1 MKYRAIFKDEEEK
14 EETKHKRKAFR
25 ISTAGFFMIFVL
37 LLNLAAVLYIKLS
50 HTIYFWDN
58 ATYWDIS
65 RQLARQTVDGEYW
78 KNIYESIASQ
88 DYNYIAGILSAG
100 VIRHFGEARLWYIL
114 SLVNFY
120 LLPAYIM
127 IYALACRI
135 GKAPEITFLITF
147 LLFPVMLFLTLN
159 GFADIGGADI
169 CLICF
174 LLYYPKNEKRFAVI
188 RHIMIGVLLVFAM
201 LWRRYFA
208 FFAVSFITAMAAD
221 CLLFHK
227 KKLPVILTVL
237 TSGAVLFFG
246 FRGFLTERLM
256 RDYGTL
262 YSGYKFALSTDFKLT
277 ARYFGAIFVVA
288 LFAAAVAV
296 MIKKKDFRPLFMMI
310 QIIVCFTMFVLTQT
324 HGQQH
329 LLLYVPSLAVMTII
343 AIRHISEIKLLTF
356 TVILAM
362 CQTVS
367 VFVPRTQPGSIRE
380 IRYYAPIAN
389 FSMLPVKN
397 SMADSIL
404 QLKNKLDKQIGN
416 NQTLGVLASSFRINE
431 DIIKNVQPSLGQKSS
446 VNDYVVSLPQVD
458 SRDKDMSA
466 FYNVNYILAAFPAQ
480 THLEPSAQRVVTEAV
495 KSFEV
500 YADIAEAYEEI
511 PEFETVIDGITLKL
525 YKRVKEV
532 MPNQM
537 REFEGRL
544 K

>member
-1 MKYRAIFKDEEEK
+1 MYIQCRKDGGRHENVSCEYI
-14 EETKHKRKAFR
+14 R
-25 ISTAGFFMIFVL
+25 
-37 LLNLAAVLYIKLS
+37 LNLLCIRLAV
-50 HTIYFWDN
+50 D
-58 ATYWDIS
+58 
-65 RQLARQTVDGEYW
+65 
-78 KNIYESIASQ
+78 
-88 DYNYIAGILSAG
+88 
-100 VIRHFGEARLWYIL
+100 
-114 SLVNFY
+114 
-120 LLPAYIM
+120 
-127 IYALACRI
+127 
-135 GKAPEITFLITF
+135 
-147 LLFPVMLFLTLN
+147 
-159 GFADIGGADI
+159 
-169 CLICF
+169 
-174 LLYYPKNEKRFAVI
+174 FAVAI
-188 RHIMIGVLLVFAM
+188 MHLANIMVQDAMTQFMRH
-201 LWRRYFA
+201 
-208 FFAVSFITAMAAD
+208 S
-221 CLLFHK
+221 
-227 KKLPVILTVL
+227 
-237 TSGAVLFFG
+237 
-246 FRGFLTERLM
+246 E
-256 RDYGTL
+256 
-262 YSGYKFALSTDFKLT
+262 
-277 ARYFGAIFVVA
+277 
-288 LFAAAVAV
+288 AAAVAV

-329 LLLYVPSLAVMTII
+329 LLLYVPSMAVMTII
-343 AIRHISEIKLLTF
+343 AIRHISEIKLLAF

-500 YADIAEAYEEI
+500 YADIAEAYEEM
-511 PEFETVIDGITLKL
+511 PEFETLIDDITLKL